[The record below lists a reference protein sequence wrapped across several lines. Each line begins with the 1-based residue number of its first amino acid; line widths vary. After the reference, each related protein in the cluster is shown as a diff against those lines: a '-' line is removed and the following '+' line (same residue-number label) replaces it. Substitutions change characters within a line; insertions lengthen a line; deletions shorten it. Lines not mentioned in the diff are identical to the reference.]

1 MISKLKSISYSM
13 AESLLQFFGLLFFT
27 IFLMREM
34 SLQSFGVYTLLYAI
48 GSFVSSFLQG
58 FTEKAFIK
66 FYAEDHLPKYIV
78 ATVLLNFGVGAVLCV
93 LMLILSPFLISIFKN
108 EFGFFSLVVVCV
120 LVLTTTLRNIVKSI
134 FIARMNFRY
143 VFFQTLIWTIF
154 LNAVVFFFYLKGIL
168 SPNKILLVHIVANI
182 LISIIAFI
190 KITKENLFFVAK
202 FDEVK
207 QCISEQ
213 ISFGKYSLGISI
225 AFLFYTQV
233 DTFLIGAMLGTKE
246 VGLYEIP
253 KRIFTFARLYSNS
266 ISQMLFPKIVRLSSD
281 ISAQKKAFFSAIKF
295 GPLGGIVLAIASFFL
310 LPFALPLV
318 FGEKYLSVLSVSR
331 LVSIFF
337 IIHPISNFSGNT
349 LGALN
354 MPKEDLKTLLIT
366 FVINVVLD
374 LTLIPFFGIAGAGYA
389 TLITVFAGGLINFS
403 KVRKIFRQLENNIIK
418 Q

>member
-78 ATVLLNFGVGAVLCV
+78 ATVLLNFGVGVVLCV